1 MTKRYQMYGCPQGLC
16 HSDFYR
22 NVQLLM
28 LSRFRQESGLIEMG
42 FLKRR

>member
-1 MTKRYQMYGCPQGLC
+1 MTKQYQMYGCPQVLC
-16 HSDFYR
+16 HLDFYR

-28 LSRFRQESGLIEMG
+28 LSRVRRESGLIEMG